1 MHLLRNVVAV
11 AACALMLA
19 SCADDSYQAAALQA
33 SDSGDQK
40 TAVSL
45 AKKEVARFSAPDQC
59 SRSKNIN
66 CGTLALAYG
75 ALAGY
80 QILDRDRSGGLGS
93 FIQAKGALS
102 LTDPAIRA
110 SATAMVY
117 RDVSE
122 AFWKVGDQER
132 AIAVFKEGRAAG
144 ADQWLYMSSAAR
156 AAEPKPADTQATD
169 APPASTQPAAAP
181 PPGARPPGTQPPGT
195 QPIVTRR

>member
-1 MHLLRNVVAV
+1 MHLLRNVVVV
-11 AACALMLA
+11 AACASMLA
-19 SCADDSYQAAALQA
+19 SCASESYQEAALQA
-33 SDSGDQK
+33 SDGGDQK
-40 TAVSL
+40 AAVSL
-45 AKKEVARFSAPDQC
+45 AKKEVARFSGPDQC
-59 SRSKNIN
+59 SRTTNTN

-80 QILDRDRSGGLGS
+80 QILDRDRAAGLGS

-122 AFWKVGDQER
+122 AFWKVGDQAR

-144 ADQWLYMSSAAR
+144 ADQWLFMSSAAR
-156 AAEPKPADTQATD
+156 AAEQKPTDAQATD
-169 APPASTQPAAAP
+169 AQPTGAP
-181 PPGARPPGTQPPGT
+181 PPGTRPPGT
-195 QPIVTRR
+195 QPIVTRK

>member
-1 MHLLRNVVAV
+1 MHLLKIVVGA
-11 AACALMLA
+11 AACASLLA
-19 SCADDSYQAAALQA
+19 ACASESYQEAALQA
-33 SDSGDQK
+33 SDGGDQK

-45 AKKEVARFSAPDQC
+45 AKKEVARFSGPDQC
-59 SRSKNIN
+59 SRATNVN

-80 QILDRDRSGGLGS
+80 QILDRDRAGGLDS

-102 LTDPAIRA
+102 LTDPALRP

-144 ADQWLYMSSAAR
+144 ADQWLFMSSAAR
-156 AAEPKPADTQATD
+156 AAEPKAADAPATD
-169 APPASTQPAAAP
+169 APAATPPAATQPGAPP
-181 PPGARPPGTQPPGT
+181 PPGARPPGTQPV
-195 QPIVTRR
+195 VTRK